1 MTGALVACLA
11 GWGVFLLYTAF
22 AMGWRGL
29 GPRQNESRDSRV
41 RFRPNEWLI
50 QAGMTDVRVSEFV
63 AVVLAVVIVVGTLA
77 YALFG
82 AIAPAAFIGLCSAV
96 APVAAY
102 RARRDRLRAAARAA
116 WPQLIEE
123 IRLLTG
129 SLGRSLPVAVL
140 EAGAKAPTK
149 PMRDTFAAAQREWLL
164 STDFGRMTSVLK
176 AGLADPT
183 ADATCETLLIA
194 YEIGGSDLEHRLA
207 ALIDDRNADLQ
218 ERSDAQSRQAGVRF
232 ARWFVLAVPV
242 GMALCGMSIGNGR
255 AAYRSTGGQLAVL
268 AAVALTAACWAWASR
283 IMRLPEPGRVFV
295 D

>member
-1 MTGALVACLA
+1 MIAALAACLA
-11 GWGVFLLYTAF
+11 GWGTLLIYTAA

-29 GPRQNESRDSRV
+29 GPRPRTRNSAHPNL
-41 RFRPNEWLI
+41 RPSDWLI
-50 QAGMTDVRVSEFV
+50 QAGMVDVRLSEFAAV
-63 AVVLAVVIVVGTLA
+63 VGAVVLVAGTVA
-77 YALFG
+77 FALFG
-82 AIAPAAFIGLCSAV
+82 SIGPATLVGVCSAIG
-96 APVAAY
+96 PVAAY
-102 RARRDRLRAAARAA
+102 RAKRDRLRATAREA

-129 SLGRSLPVAVL
+129 SLGRSLPVALL

-149 PMRDTFAAAQREWLL
+149 PMRDSFAAAQREWLL
-164 STDFGRMTSVLK
+164 STDFARMTKVLK

-194 YEIGGSDLEHRLA
+194 YEIGGSDLERRLG
-207 ALIDDRNADLQ
+207 ALIDDRSSDLQ
-218 ERSDAQSRQAGVRF
+218 ERSDARSRQAGVRF

-255 AAYRSTGGQLAVL
+255 AAYQSSGGQWAVL
-268 AAVALTAACWAWASR
+268 VAIALTASCWAWASR